1 MLRRGFRPQTA
12 GWSASPSHRGTTNV
26 MKRIAPLVVLALSTS
41 AQARECKVWAVVACY
56 PDSAPYRETALQV
69 RSEWSAKAVEFSAN
83 VICVAEGPYRAQA
96 QAQKKVSEYRRFL
109 PGLKASGALSAA

>member
-69 RSEWSAKAVEFSAN
+69 RSEWSAKVVSPN
-83 VICVAEGPYRAQA
+83 VVCVAEGPSRAQA
-96 QAQKKVSEYRRFL
+96 QAQKKVSEYRRYL
-109 PGLKASGALSAA
+109 SGLKASGAL